1 MSTSTSTST
10 SASTTSATRRT
21 AAAPAAGLL
30 PLVTLAIGFV
40 MAILDVTVV
49 NVALTD
55 IAKQLAVPLAGLVWV
70 VDGYTLTF
78 AAMLLAGGG
87 LADRYGAKTL
97 YLSGLAVFVLASVL
111 CGLAPSGTSLVAAR
125 FLQGLGAALFMPS
138 SLSLLAHAY
147 PDETVRQRMLGL
159 WSAIVSVAAA
169 SGPLVG
175 GILIDRFGWRSI
187 FLINVPLGLV
197 GLILAGKVITP
208 MARHP
213 KIINFLSHGCGM
225 TALGALSYLLIQG
238 PVEGWLSAP
247 ILGAAALTVLAAGA
261 FILHERRSA
270 EPLLPRA
277 LFETPRFGAANLLGF
292 LINFGGFG
300 QLFLLSL
307 FLQQARHA
315 TPLQAGIQLLPT
327 IAVYTVGNLAVPNLV
342 GRFGP
347 RRTLLVSMISSTVFA
362 ALTTLVLRP
371 DTAYWIF
378 ALLLALANLG
388 MGVAVPV
395 MTATVM
401 QVAGRVH
408 SNVAAASLNANRQIG
423 VLVGVAFMGTILHG
437 QSDWGVALPIAFGAI
452 TVVYLAGVG
461 LVWRYLSPVTT
472 TGH

>member
-1 MSTSTSTST
+1 MST
-10 SASTTSATRRT
+10 SASLHSR
-21 AAAPAAGLL
+21 AAASAGLL

-55 IAKQLAVPLAGLVWV
+55 IAQQLKVPLAGLVWV

-97 YLSGLAVFVLASVL
+97 YLTGLAVFVLASVL
-111 CGLAPSGTSLVAAR
+111 CGVAPSGNALVAAR
-125 FLQGLGAALFMPS
+125 FFQGLGAALFMPS

-147 PDETVRQRMLGL
+147 PDEVVRQRMLGL

-175 GILIDRFGWRSI
+175 GVLIDRFGWRSI
-187 FLINVPLGLV
+187 FLINIPLGLA
-197 GLILAGKVITP
+197 GLVLASKVITP
-208 MARHP
+208 VARHP
-213 KIINFLSHGCGM
+213 KVINFLSHGFGM
-225 TALGALSYLLIQG
+225 TALGALSYVLIQG
-238 PVEGWLSAP
+238 PVEGWLSHA
-247 ILGAAALTVLAAGA
+247 ILGAAALTIAAAAA
-261 FILHERRSA
+261 FVLHERRSA

-277 LFETPRFGAANLLGF
+277 LFDTPRFGAANLLGF

-315 TPLQAGIQLLPT
+315 TPLQAGLQLLPT
-327 IAVYTVGNLAVPNLV
+327 IAVYTVGNLAVPYLV
-342 GRFGP
+342 RRFGP
-347 RRTLLVSMISSTVFA
+347 QRSLLASLISATVFA
-362 ALTTLVLRP
+362 ALTTLLLRP
-371 DTAYWIF
+371 DTEYWIF
-378 ALLLALANLG
+378 AVLLALANLG
-388 MGVAVPV
+388 MGVAVPI

-401 QVAGRVH
+401 QVAGRMH

-423 VLVGVAFMGTILHG
+423 VLVGVAFMGTILHE
-437 QSDWGVALPIAFGAI
+437 QADWAVSLPVAFAAI
-452 TVVYLAGVG
+452 TVVYLAGVA
-461 LVWRYLSPVTT
+461 LVWRYLSR
-472 TGH
+472 

>member
-1 MSTSTSTST
+1 MTSTTTLRSPSSSST
-10 SASTTSATRRT
+10 
-21 AAAPAAGLL
+21 GLL

-55 IAKQLAVPLAGLVWV
+55 ISRQLAVPLSGLVWV

-97 YLSGLAVFVLASVL
+97 YLSGLTVFVIASVL
-111 CGLAPSGTSLVAAR
+111 CGIAPSGAALVAAR

-147 PDETVRQRMLGL
+147 PDDTVRQRMLGM

-175 GILIDRFGWRSI
+175 GILIDRYGWRSI
-187 FLINVPLGLV
+187 FLINIPLGLL
-197 GLILAGKVITP
+197 GLVLAGKVITP
-208 MARHP
+208 TARHP
-213 KIINFLSHGCGM
+213 KAINFASHALGM
-225 TALGALSYLLIQG
+225 ATLGALSYVLIQG
-238 PVEGWLSAP
+238 PVEGWRSP
-247 ILGAAALTVLAAGA
+247 TIMGAAVLTILAAA
-261 FILHERRSA
+261 TFVWHERRSPT
-270 EPLLPRA
+270 PLLPRS
-277 LFETPRFGAANLLGF
+277 LFETARFGAANLLGF

-327 IAVYTVGNLAVPNLV
+327 MAVYTLGNLTVPHIV

-347 RRTLLVSMISSTVFA
+347 RRTLLVSLASSAFFA
-362 ALTTLVLRP
+362 AATAAILRP

-378 ALLLALANLG
+378 AVLLALANLG

-395 MTATVM
+395 MTAIVM
-401 QVAGRVH
+401 QVAGRAH

-423 VLVGVAFMGTILHG
+423 VLVGVAFMGTVLHM
-437 QSDWGVALPIAFGAI
+437 QPDWALSLPLAFSAIAA
-452 TVVYLAGVG
+452 VYFAGG
-461 LVWRYLSPVTT
+461 CLVWRYLTQAASQR
-472 TGH
+472 